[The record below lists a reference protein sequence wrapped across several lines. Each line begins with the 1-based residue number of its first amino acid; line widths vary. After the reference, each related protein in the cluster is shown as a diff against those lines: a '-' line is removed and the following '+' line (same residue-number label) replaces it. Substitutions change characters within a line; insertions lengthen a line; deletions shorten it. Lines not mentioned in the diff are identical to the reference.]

1 MKPKFTQKSIRR
13 YINQSI
19 ENLER
24 ILIDR
29 LTQIGEQFV
38 IDARSTN
45 TYKDQTG
52 NLRHSI
58 GYLVLKDGQTIIGNF
73 DADGVG
79 SNRAKAVTKELAND
93 FKTGYALIVVAGM
106 NYAAYVE
113 AKGYDVITGSSLT
126 AETELKRAL
135 NKIRK
140 GK

>member
-58 GYLVLKDGQTIIGNF
+58 GYIVLKDGQTIIGNF

-135 NKIRK
+135 SKIRK
-140 GK
+140 RK